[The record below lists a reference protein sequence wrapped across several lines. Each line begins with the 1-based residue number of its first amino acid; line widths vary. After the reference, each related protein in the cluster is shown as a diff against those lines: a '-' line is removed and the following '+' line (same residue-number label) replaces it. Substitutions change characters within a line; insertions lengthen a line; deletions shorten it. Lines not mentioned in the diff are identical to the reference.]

1 MSEESRQTEE
11 ETGDA
16 SVELDLSEDADT
28 RGQKIPYAALLLS
41 LIALGAAAA
50 GFYFQYQARDAEAS
64 RAGVFDE
71 VTSQLNNVEGRIDQL
86 VSQRQSLQD
95 RITQLQEKQEQLTES
110 VDNLYRQQKRV
121 NIDWA
126 IAEIEHLLVIAEH
139 SLALNRDLETALA
152 ALGAAD
158 DRLRSLGE
166 PGLLAV
172 RKQLQSDI
180 NNLKSVDDVDISG
193 LSLYLADLAGRVE
206 RLPLQERE
214 APEQAET
221 GDPREVPQDESAPA
235 WKRLLSGIWQE
246 VKSLVVITR
255 SDEAGQA
262 LLMPEERYFLYQN
275 LRLQLESARANVLRR
290 DTDNFRASL
299 DLVITWLEEYFDTT
313 SSAVDN
319 VIQSLREMKRLQLE
333 RDLPDISSSLETL
346 NAWIKDRARSSR
358 TETGEPT
365 S

>member
-1 MSEESRQTEE
+1 MSEESRQAEE
-11 ETGDA
+11 ETGDE
-16 SVELDLSEDADT
+16 SVELDLTGDASPG
-28 RGQKIPYAALLLS
+28 GQKISYLALLLA
-41 LIALGAAAA
+41 LIALATGAAA
-50 GFYFQYQARDAEAS
+50 FYFQYRAQEATAS
-64 RAGVFDE
+64 RAGAFDDL
-71 VTSQLNNVEGRIDQL
+71 TSQLNDVEGRIEQL
-86 VSQRQSLQD
+86 VARRQSLME
-95 RITQLQEKQEQLTES
+95 RVSQLQEKQEQIADS
-110 VDNLYRQQKRV
+110 VDTLYREQKRV
-121 NIDWA
+121 NVDWA
-126 IAEIEHLLVIAEH
+126 VAEIEHLLVIAEH
-139 SLALNRDLETALA
+139 SLSLSRDLETALA

-158 DRLRSLGE
+158 DRLRNLGE
-166 PGLLAV
+166 PGLLEV
-172 RKQLQSDI
+172 RKQLQSDM

-214 APEQAET
+214 EPEQEAIAR
-221 GDPREVPQDESAPA
+221 REAPQDESAPA

-262 LLMPEERYFLYQN
+262 LLMPEEHYFLYQN

-299 DLVITWLEEYFDTT
+299 DLVLTWLEEYFDTG

-319 VIQSLREMKRLQLE
+319 VIQSLEEMKRLKLE

-346 NAWIKDRARSSR
+346 NAWIKDRARSSGN
-358 TETGEPT
+358 ETGEPT
-365 S
+365 P